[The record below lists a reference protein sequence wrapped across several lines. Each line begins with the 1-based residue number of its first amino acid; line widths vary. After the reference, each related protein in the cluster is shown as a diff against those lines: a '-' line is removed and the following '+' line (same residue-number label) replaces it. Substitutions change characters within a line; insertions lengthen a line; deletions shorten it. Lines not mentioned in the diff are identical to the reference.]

1 MALTESARPWYMSV
15 TLGGLDDST
24 QTRRYN
30 LVAADATEAETAAS
44 AIRSALANVSAGK
57 IISYKIEH
65 VFIED
70 TYVRPSSQDAEGGEQ
85 AVVSGKIDESPL
97 ESWSLN
103 IPFPVIG
110 LFLSAEGKNRNVID
124 ITDTDLLAY
133 TALFAPS
140 TGSAYISDGEHIGT
154 VEQGRRK

>member
-1 MALTESARPWYMSV
+1 MALAESARPWWMSV
-15 TLGGLDDST
+15 TLGGLDDSR

-30 LVAADATEAETAAS
+30 LVADDAAAAETAGGT
-44 AIRSALANVSAGK
+44 IRAALANVSAGK
-57 IISYKIEH
+57 IIGYKIEH
-65 VFIED
+65 EFVED
-70 TYVRPSSQDAEGGEQ
+70 TYARPSSQDAEGGEQ
-85 AVVSGKIDESPL
+85 AYVSGKIDESPL

-110 LFLSAEGKNRNVID
+110 LFLATEGKNRNVID
-124 ITDTDLLAY
+124 ITDTALLAY

-140 TGSAYISDGEHIGT
+140 TGSAYISDGEFIGT